1 MTLGIELQIIRL
13 QMPCKLAKYMKTA
26 CEFLPKMA
34 ISQELS
40 VEELASLAADG
51 FDWIES
57 GLDEADD
64 IDEDVKDCADMLWD
78 VAKQAAKTGVS
89 SR

>member
-1 MTLGIELQIIRL
+1 MTQADCRRRAAEFYLTSITGI
-13 QMPCKLAKYMKTA
+13 
-26 CEFLPKMA
+26 
-34 ISQELS
+34 
-40 VEELASLAADG
+40 VN
-51 FDWIES
+51 DWIES

-89 SR
+89 R